1 MITYLFNYEDC
12 DNCVLIVKNICYRK
26 HFNETLTNCCVNQ
39 VITANAHLK
48 SIKKRVQ
55 TIRSSSSDEI
65 AKRYLKEVIR
75 IDNLLRKY
83 LC

>member
-12 DNCVLIVKNICYRK
+12 DNSVLLVKNMCYRK
-26 HFNETLTNCCVNQ
+26 HFNEAFTNCCVNQ
-39 VITANAHLK
+39 VITANRHLNCV
-48 SIKKRVQ
+48 KRLVQ
-55 TIRSSSSDEI
+55 TSRSPSSDKI
-65 AKRYLKEVIR
+65 AKGYLKEVIR